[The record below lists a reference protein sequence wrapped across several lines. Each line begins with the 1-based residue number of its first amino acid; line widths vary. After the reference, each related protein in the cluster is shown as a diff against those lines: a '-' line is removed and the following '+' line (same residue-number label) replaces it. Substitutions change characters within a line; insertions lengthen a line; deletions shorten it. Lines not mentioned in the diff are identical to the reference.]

1 MKVSFT
7 GALIQVALAH
17 KGIHLLQELFTKLWI
32 NSDEEDKVV
41 KVTKICKQL
50 FKIDA
55 HLKAKCQDWTDIP
68 CLQTLH

>member
-1 MKVSFT
+1 MKISFT
-7 GALIQVALAH
+7 GALIQVALAQ

-50 FKIDA
+50 LKIDA
-55 HLKAKCQDWTDIP
+55 HLKTKCQD
-68 CLQTLH
+68 